1 MLGFFHWDGVLS
13 RIFMTSSVVLIS
25 SALDKACTIHLSE
38 RGFLLQYNRHE
49 RILVS
54 PWSLSMIPKTLVLNY
69 KFQICAGGLH

>member
-1 MLGFFHWDGVLS
+1 
-13 RIFMTSSVVLIS
+13 MTSSVVLIS

-54 PWSLSMIPKTLVLNY
+54 PWSLSMIPKTLVLNFQ
-69 KFQICAGGLH
+69 FQI